1 MIGNFIYFIIALLV
15 YATYQTVET
24 PRFEPGMAFFFFALL
39 FVAYSTIAQRYFNKI
54 TADYLTGKAPGQL
67 AHRFDTGL
75 KRFTIYALIVFTID
89 IYGLNLPDYF
99 RSTGV
104 FQVLPTLEAFIF
116 LAFFIVYMA
125 VVWNAAYTT
134 HRHLFPGTM
143 SRRAYIAGNISFNL
157 PVLLP
162 WLALSALVDFINLL
176 PFEGLKRLLETT
188 YGQAIYFI
196 GFLFLAAVLAP
207 AIVQAFWRCEP
218 LPDGPDRR
226 RIEAL
231 CQRTGIKFAGIL
243 RWPLFGGRMI
253 TAGVMGLV
261 GRFRYL
267 LVTDALLRIL
277 SPEEIDSVI
286 AHELGHVKKNHLLF
300 YLIFL
305 GGYMLLSLSILD
317 LIIFFIIYS
326 RPVTMFMEAIGQDRA
341 RAAALL
347 FSVATIIMFVVYFR
361 YIFGFFMR
369 NFERQADTYVYSL
382 FNSAK
387 PLISTLKKIA
397 FASGQPSDKPNWH
410 HFSIRERIAY
420 LEKCETDR
428 RWIARQ
434 DYKIKK
440 SMAVFVLAMA
450 LVGGIGY
457 QVNFGKIGHRLNHD
471 FFEKALLQEIE
482 KNPGHPELYRT
493 LGSLY
498 YQWKEYPQAIEFF
511 ILALDMSPND
521 PETLNNLAWLYATC
535 ENESLRNPNLALDLA
550 QHAATIDPRAHILDT
565 LAESYHINGRM
576 EEAIQTAH
584 AALEISRENRS
595 YFKDQLDRFRKARE
609 EKE

>member
-1 MIGNFIYFIIALLV
+1 MFGNFIFFIIALLV
-15 YATYQTVET
+15 YATYQPVET
-24 PRFEPGMAFFFFALL
+24 PRFGPTVTLLSFFLL
-39 FVAYSTIAQRYFNKI
+39 FFVYAILNRRYFDKI
-54 TADYLTGKAPGQL
+54 TMGYRAGEAPDQL
-67 AHRFDTGL
+67 AHRFEAGQ

-99 RSTGV
+99 RFTAV
-104 FQVLPTLEAFIF
+104 FQTIPTLEAFIF
-116 LAFFIVYMA
+116 LALFIAYMA
-125 VVWNAAYTT
+125 VVWNAAYTP
-134 HRHLFPGTM
+134 HRHLFPGPM
-143 SRRAYIAGNISFNL
+143 SRRAYITGHISFNL

-176 PFEGLKRLLETT
+176 PFEGLKRLLGTT

-196 GFLFLAAVLAP
+196 AFLFLAAVLAP
-207 AIVQAFWRCEP
+207 AIIQVFWKCRP

-231 CQRTGIKFAGIL
+231 CRRTGIKFAGIL

-253 TAGVMGLV
+253 TAGVMGLIS
-261 GRFRYL
+261 RFRYL
-267 LVTDALLRIL
+267 LVTDALLQIL
-277 SPEEIDSVI
+277 SPEEIDTVI
-286 AHELGHVKKNHLLF
+286 AHELGHVKKKHLLF
-300 YLIFL
+300 YLFFL

-326 RPVTMFMEAIGQDRA
+326 RPVTMLMEAVGQDRA
-341 RAAALL
+341 GAAALL

-382 FNSAK
+382 FNSAR

-397 FASGQPSDKPNWH
+397 FASGQSPDKPNWH
-410 HFSIRERIAY
+410 HFSIRERIGY

-428 RWIARQ
+428 GWIARQ
-434 DYKIKK
+434 NRKIKK
-440 SMAVFVLAMA
+440 SMALFAVAMM

-457 QVNFGKIGHRLNHD
+457 QVNFGEIGQRLNHG
-471 FFEKALLQEIE
+471 FFEKALLREIE
-482 KNPGHPELYRT
+482 KNPAHPELYQA

-498 YQWKEYPQAIEFF
+498 YKWKKYSQAIEFYT
-511 ILALDMSPND
+511 ITIDMSPND

-535 ENESLRNPNLALDLA
+535 EDEFLRDPNQALRLAER
-550 QHAATIDPRAHILDT
+550 AAAIDSRAHILDT
-565 LAESYHINGRM
+565 LAESYYINGLL
-576 EEAIQTAH
+576 EEAIRTAR
-584 AALEISRENRS
+584 AALKLSRENRS
-595 YFKDQLDRFRKARE
+595 YYKGQLEKFREAGENK
-609 EKE
+609 K